1 MANSWWTY
9 NDMEEMKMD
18 FLKGKSPKEIANERN
33 ENELAVTM
41 YLITENLLPVNAIL
55 NCK

>member
-1 MANSWWTY
+1 MANNWWTY

-41 YLITENLLPVNAIL
+41 YLITENLLPANAIL

>member
-1 MANSWWTY
+1 
-9 NDMEEMKMD
+9 MEEIKMD
-18 FLKGKSPKEIANERN
+18 FFKGKSPKEIANERN